1 MRLVS
6 PSLTVLILACTL
18 AGCGVNL
25 LKSTEK
31 KDAAEDATLALERR
45 DETTAIHIL
54 NSALHKD
61 PVDNRDGT
69 ITYTADDD
77 PELLSIL
84 STAYAQRA
92 DIDLLEFADQAQTNA
107 TAIGSNL
114 TSLYA
119 IMPVAD
125 ADHLSDINYSVDCVL
140 TIPTDQ
146 HLPGDEFKMGIYQLA
161 KMVLSTKAL
170 DKNGDGVL
178 EPDELLDMS
187 DASATSLLANLSA
200 VAQVLAG
207 TGQTDATAKAAAEAI
222 QQYQS
227 QIDATPGA
235 TPEEKLRNYLAQN
248 PEAGGSV
255 AP

>member
-6 PSLTVLILACTL
+6 PSLTVCILACSLT
-18 AGCGVNL
+18 GCGVNL

-31 KDAAEDATLALERR
+31 KDAAEDATLALERQ
-45 DETTAIHIL
+45 DPATAIHIL

-69 ITYTADDD
+69 IDYTADDD

-107 TAIGSNL
+107 TATGSNL

-119 IMPVAD
+119 IMPAAD
-125 ADHLSDINYSVDCVL
+125 ADHLDDIDYSVGCVL
-140 TIPTDQ
+140 TIPVDQ

-161 KMVLSTKAL
+161 KMVLNTKAL
-170 DKNGDGVL
+170 DKNGDGIL
-178 EPDELLDMS
+178 EPDELLDLS
-187 DASATSLLANLSA
+187 DTSATGLLANLAA
-200 VAQVLAG
+200 VAQVLSAA
-207 TGQTDATAKAAAEAI
+207 GQTDATTQVAAEAI
-222 QQYQS
+222 QQYQA
-227 QIDATPGA
+227 QIDAAPGA

-248 PEAGGSV
+248 PGAGGGV
-255 AP
+255 TP